1 MVASKILSLEAEV
14 LANILEYVDDE
25 SPHTTAAVTQT
36 CKHLNYVVK
45 LVRYRRLTIHWDQK
59 LGLWV
64 DWAGRKQAEWETPE
78 LLQGLRQLTVRG
90 GARLV
95 LRPEQY
101 SETAV
106 EETYANINR
115 LNTVVRNVSHLKTL
129 VWQVGCLPTAEFI
142 QTLQA
147 YQPNVK
153 MELHRANR
161 LEKGNRPLES
171 EKVLSTAGFLST
183 FSMITTSA
191 TYVEDT
197 MLFQMILCSAPSL
210 KFASLISPQIRLE
223 GSEVASLQSNFE
235 SWLPQD
241 QRTPSSSLY
250 HLTLDG
256 WELSGECLDYWS
268 QYVNFASLKS
278 LKCSRGLVRASFF
291 ERASQVLTNLKSVSI
306 NLGPESSLLFDR
318 LRIQRLAAAAEHY
331 IATCPP
337 LLTLSVWSW
346 RGKVPLH
353 TILNQHGASLEE
365 LQLHEREDPDG
376 LSLRDPFSVEELRS
390 IRESCPRLRVLTIDL
405 NRISRYLGI
414 GDYGETLD
422 ELRGFNLDKI
432 QIYLDSGMR
441 WFRRRAQNHFPSDP
455 DIEQHGRLVDDD
467 QTPPLDDVNLP
478 SGCRGDIEFE
488 EAKPFRIETGEVDLG
503 PRIQDGFI
511 LLQPP
516 STHKD
521 ICRFLIKTWKII
533 FASKT
538 TGPRQLDLKFG
549 EWESRVQPLFL
560 AAGRHSMRDIK
571 VWCRARPHE
580 RDDMAGEC
588 AVEID
593 CCGGRHTRK
602 FASGEGHIEGWSKQ
616 DYR

>member
-1 MVASKILSLEAEV
+1 MVNPKILCLEAEV
-14 LANILEYVDDE
+14 LTNILEYVDDE
-25 SPHTTAAVTQT
+25 SPHTTAGVAQT
-36 CKHLNYVVK
+36 CKHLNHVVK
-45 LVRYRRLTIHWDQK
+45 LVRYRRLTVHWDQK
-59 LGLWV
+59 LGHWV
-64 DWAGRKQAEWETPE
+64 DWAGRKQEEWETPE
-78 LLQGLRQLTVRG
+78 LLQGLRHLTVRG

-95 LRPEQY
+95 LRPERY

-115 LNTVVRNVSHLKTL
+115 LKTVVQNIGNLKTL

-153 MELHRANR
+153 MELHRAKR
-161 LEKGNRPLES
+161 LEKENRPLES
-171 EKVLSTAGFLST
+171 EKALSTATFLST

-191 TYVEDT
+191 TYIEDT
-197 MLFQMILCSAPSL
+197 MIFQMMLCSAPNL
-210 KFASLISPQIRLE
+210 KFASLISPEIRLGGSV
-223 GSEVASLQSNFE
+223 GSEIASLQSNFE
-235 SWLPQD
+235 SWLPQA
-241 QRTPSSSLY
+241 QRTPSSSLC

-256 WELSGECLDYWS
+256 WEVSSGCLDYWS

-278 LKCSRGLVRASFF
+278 LKCSRGLVHASFF
-291 ERASQVLTNLKSVSI
+291 ERASQVLTNLKSLSI
-306 NLGPESSLLFDR
+306 NFGSDSPLFGR
-318 LRIQRLAAAAEHY
+318 LRIQRLATAAEHY

-346 RGKVPLH
+346 RGKVPLS
-353 TILNQHGASLEE
+353 TILNQHGATLEE

-390 IRESCPRLRVLTIDL
+390 VRESCPRLRVLTIDL
-405 NRISRYLGI
+405 NRTSRYLGI
-414 GDYGETLD
+414 EDYEGTLD
-422 ELRGFNLDKI
+422 ELHRFNLDKI

-441 WFRRRAQNHFPSDP
+441 WLRRRAQNQFASDSN
-455 DIEQHGRLVDDD
+455 IEQSGHLVDDD
-467 QTPPLDDVNLP
+467 QTPPLDDVSLP
-478 SGCRGDIEFE
+478 SGCHGDIEFE
-488 EAKPFRIETGEVDLG
+488 EAKPFRIETGDLDLG
-503 PRIQDGFI
+503 PHIQDGFVF
-511 LLQPP
+511 LQPP

-521 ICRFLIKTWKII
+521 ICRFLIKAWKII

-538 TGPRQLDLKFG
+538 TGPRQLDLKVG
-549 EWESRVQPLFL
+549 EWESKIQPLLL
-560 AAGRHSMRDIK
+560 AAGRHSMREIK

-593 CCGGRHTRK
+593 CCGGRHRRK
-602 FASGEGHIEGWSKQ
+602 FASG
-616 DYR
+616 